1 MQLREEDYQ
10 RLLAEAE
17 QAIKRSDER
26 YRALIENFPE
36 GNVTVFDRDLRIL
49 FVGGDDAKSYG
60 PPDVFLGKLLHDVA
74 PPETCAVVEPNLR
87 RAFAGIKVTY
97 DTPYKGDRTYRATA
111 TPIFSKDGDISEVV
125 VVAAN
130 ITEQERARAALQES
144 EERFRLLAEV
154 TNDAIWDW
162 DLTTNNLWWNEGFE
176 TLFGYSR
183 GEIEKT
189 IDSWYNRIH
198 PTERGRVTAGL
209 HRVIDQGGTTWS
221 DEYRF
226 LCKNGNYLNVFDRGQ
241 VIRNASGKAVRMV
254 GGMRDLTE
262 RIRAEEAAQA
272 LPAEL
277 LRAQDEERRRI
288 ARELHDSTA
297 QELAVV
303 AMNLG
308 RLEEWIEGRDPWAEN
323 LLADSLAV
331 LSQGN
336 RDLRT
341 LAHLLHPPMLE
352 ELGLIGALRDYV
364 EGFSARSDIRVEL
377 EAPMI
382 FTGAPA
388 KSKQRCSASS
398 RRACRMCIVIPAVKS
413 RS

>member
-1 MQLREEDYQ
+1 VL
-10 RLLAEAE
+10 
-17 QAIKRSDER
+17 
-26 YRALIENFPE
+26 
-36 GNVTVFDRDLRIL
+36 
-49 FVGGDDAKSYG
+49 
-60 PPDVFLGKLLHDVA
+60 
-74 PPETCAVVEPNLR
+74 
-87 RAFAGIKVTY
+87 
-97 DTPYKGDRTYRATA
+97 
-111 TPIFSKDGDISEVV
+111 
-125 VVAAN
+125 
-130 ITEQERARAALQES
+130 
-144 EERFRLLAEV
+144 
-154 TNDAIWDW
+154 
-162 DLTTNNLWWNEGFE
+162 
-176 TLFGYSR
+176 
-183 GEIEKT
+183 
-189 IDSWYNRIH
+189 
-198 PTERGRVTAGL
+198 
-209 HRVIDQGGTTWS
+209 
-221 DEYRF
+221 
-226 LCKNGNYLNVFDRGQ
+226 DRGQ

-262 RIRAEEAAQA
+262 RIQAEEAAQA

-364 EGFSARSDIRVEL
+364 EGFSARSGIRVEF
-377 EAPMI
+377 EAPDDFHRSSSEIETALFRVVQESLSNVHRHSGSQIAFVKLVRDRQVIELSIIDHGKGLPDGLLIGMAEEARVGVGI
-382 FTGAPA
+382 SGMR
-388 KSKQRCSASS
+388 QRIVQLQGRLEITSDQSGTTV
-398 RRACRMCIVIPAVKS
+398 RAVLPVCVK
-413 RS
+413 RGRAETFAEE